1 MSSVHMPRPP
11 RPGRPRPPRG
21 PRSQALSGPAP
32 WLLGVLVLLAGLVLF
47 SRFWTDWLWFKNLG
61 VGQVFSTRLATGLVL
76 FAVSAL
82 LMTAT
87 VAGNLM
93 VAHRMRPRTR
103 RNAGSP
109 LVDRT
114 LDLVDARHRATILST
129 AIAFGLLSGLS
140 AFAHRDTF
148 LAWRNATSF
157 ATQDPWFAKDVA
169 FYAFDLPWWRF
180 LLSQAYWILGVTTL
194 LVAALHFM
202 MGALQSFTVTQTPRG
217 QVVTRNHTPM
227 SGAAQSHL
235 SILCGLLMLAYAVQN
250 WLDRYNY
257 SVTDNWLFTGVGY
270 TDLHASVVA
279 KNVLALIAL
288 LCAALFFLNAKLR
301 RWSIPVASTVLMV
314 VSSLIL
320 SGIYPA
326 VVQRFDVQPKGPNR
340 ERAYIEA
347 NINAT
352 RQAYGISDV
361 EIAEDHDVT
370 TTVSAGQLKSD
381 AAALPGIRLID
392 PALIGP
398 TFEQLQQVRGYYSFP
413 SVLDVDRYTIDKQAT
428 DAVVAAREI
437 SAEDIPDKSWTN
449 LHTVYTHGFGMV
461 AAYGNTRQPNGEP
474 SWIAR
479 DIPTVGQLE
488 EKQSRIYFGER
499 TTNYAVVG
507 APEGT
512 APVELDTPGG
522 GSKGVNETR
531 NTYDGA
537 GGVGIG
543 NWLIRSMFALRFGDA
558 NILLSTDRVNEAS
571 RILYDRTP
579 RERVMKVAP
588 WLTID
593 SDIYPAVVDGRV
605 VWLVDGYTTTSR
617 YPNSQTVDL
626 RGATTDSVTA
636 SRQRTQ
642 PVSYMR
648 NSVKAVVDALDGD
661 VTLYAW
667 DEADPI
673 LQTWQKVYP
682 GIVQPRAAVP
692 DSLLE
697 HMRYP
702 ADLFK
707 VQREVLGRYHTT
719 NPETWFQ
726 QSDLWEVPNDP
737 VSGDGQKEA
746 PNYLSIKWPGDSEP
760 VFSQTSVM
768 VPRGRENLGAYIAVN
783 ADASHEDYGRM
794 RVLKLSDAQ
803 QVAGPGQTFNAMNTD
818 ENVAAKLRPY
828 MMQGSAQA
836 KWGNLLTIPLGGGLL
851 YVSPVYTQQSTT
863 TGGYMVLRFVVVRF
877 GEHIGIGT
885 TLQEALDS
893 VFKGDAGASTGEDG
907 TQTKPGTTPKPQPAP
922 TTPAQKQAAAKQLLN
937 QAATAFEAADAAL
950 KKGDLAGYQKQ
961 LGVARQKI
969 QAADKLLG

>member
-1 MSSVHMPRPP
+1 M
-11 RPGRPRPPRG
+11 GG
-21 PRSQALSGPAP
+21 TLALLA
-32 WLLGVLVLLAGLVLF
+32 LVLLG
-47 SRFWTDWLWFKNLG
+47 SRLWTDWLWFKNLG
-61 VGQVFSTRLATGLVL
+61 VGQVFRTRLVTGIVL
-76 FAVSAL
+76 FVVLGALMAAVVAL
-82 LMTAT
+82 
-87 VAGNLM
+87 NL
-93 VAHRMRPRTR
+93 ALAYRMRPRTR
-103 RNAGSP
+103 TAANSA
-109 LVDRT
+109 LVGRT
-114 LDLVDARHRATILST
+114 RDLVDARQRTTIAVVST
-129 AIAFGLLSGLS
+129 GLGLLSGLA
-140 AFAHRDTF
+140 AFANRDTF
-148 LAWRNATSF
+148 LAWRNATDF
-157 ATQDPWFAKDVA
+157 GQQDPWFNQDVS
-169 FYAFDLPWWRF
+169 FYAFHLPWWRF
-180 LLSQAYWILGVTTL
+180 LLGQGFWILGTATV
-194 LVAALHFM
+194 LVAATHFM
-202 MGALQSFTVTQTPRG
+202 LGALQSFTITQTPRG
-217 QVVTRNHTPM
+217 QVVTRHHNPM
-227 SGAAQSHL
+227 SGAAQAHISV
-235 SILCGLLMLAYAVQN
+235 LCGLLMLLYALQN

-257 SVTDNWLFTGVGY
+257 SVTDNWLFTGVAY
-270 TDLHASVVA
+270 TDLHSRVVA

-288 LCAALFFLNAKLR
+288 LCAVLFFVNARIR
-301 RWSIPVASTVLMV
+301 RWAIPTASVVLMV

-326 VVQRFDVQPKGPNR
+326 VVQRFDVAPKGPNR
-340 ERAYIEA
+340 ERQYIEA
-347 NINAT
+347 NIAAT
-352 RQAYGISDV
+352 REAYDIADV
-361 EIAEDHDVT
+361 EVAEDHDVT

-413 SVLDVDRYTIDKQAT
+413 SVLDVDRYTIQGTPT

-449 LHTVYTHGFGMV
+449 LHTVYTHGYGVV

-479 DIPTVGQLE
+479 DIPTVGKLD

-499 TTNYAVVG
+499 TSNYAIVG
-507 APEGT
+507 APAGT

-522 GSKGVNETR
+522 GSQGVNETR

-537 GGVGIG
+537 GGIGIG
-543 NWLIRSMFALRFGDA
+543 NPLIRTLFALRFGDA

-579 RERVMKVAP
+579 RERVAKVAP

-593 SDIYPAVVDGRV
+593 SDIYPAVVDGRIK
-605 VWLVDGYTTTSR
+605 WIVDGYTTTSR

-626 RGATTDSVTA
+626 RGATDDSVQG

-642 PVSYMR
+642 PVSYIR
-648 NSVKAVVDALDGD
+648 NSVKAVVDAQDGD
-661 VTLYAW
+661 VTLYGW
-667 DEADPI
+667 DESDPI
-673 LQTWQKVYP
+673 LKTWQKVYP
-682 GIVQPRAAVP
+682 GIVQPRDTIPA
-692 DSLLE
+692 SLLQ

-707 VQREVLGRYHTT
+707 VQRQVLGRYHTT

-737 VSGDGQKEA
+737 VSNDGQKEA
-746 PNYLSIKWPGDSEP
+746 PNYLSIKWPGDKQP

-768 VPRGRENLGAYIAVN
+768 VPRGRENLGAFVAVN
-783 ADASHEDYGRM
+783 ADAASSEYGRM

-828 MMQGSAQA
+828 LMQGSAQA
-836 KWGNLLTIPLGGGLL
+836 RWGNLLTIPLGGGLL

-863 TGGYMVLRFVVVRF
+863 SGGYMVLRFVVVRF
-877 GEHIGIGT
+877 GEHIGIGA

-893 VFKGDAGASTGEDG
+893 VFKGDAGADTGE
-907 TQTKPGTTPKPQPAP
+907 TGTTTGGSKAPAPAKQP
-922 TTPAQKQAAAKQLLN
+922 TTPAEKQAAAKALL
-937 QAATAFEAADAAL
+937 AEADTAFAAAEEAL
-950 KKGDLAGYQKQ
+950 RKGDLATYQKQ
-961 LGVARQKI
+961 LAVAKSKV
-969 QAADKLLG
+969 QAAGKLLG